1 MGLIKGLKMRYWMW
15 CLMVLCYSGR
25 EDAVEALYI
34 HRSLAIAPHSVSI
47 HINLEPRC
55 VFQIVVGFE
64 LFTAHTVFPGNLM
77 YARSRFHSLALS
89 GRSAYTAATSNNQSF
104 RSLKMSVNEAGYVL
118 YGGCVSGIEHE
129 RINNTHLGAY
139 YQ

>member
-1 MGLIKGLKMRYWMW
+1 MSASRSCAVRLSPGVESLAIARGAAFAGRARARTVVIMERRIDSGSIMGLIMGLKMRYWMW

-34 HRSLAIAPHSVSI
+34 HRSLAVAPHSVSI

-89 GRSAYTAATSNNQSF
+89 GR
-104 RSLKMSVNEAGYVL
+104 
-118 YGGCVSGIEHE
+118 
-129 RINNTHLGAY
+129 
-139 YQ
+139 